1 MKSIGCRCFSR
12 LVIALLV
19 ACFLP
24 GCSKSSLKLPSLK
37 MPKIP
42 KLFGGKDKTK
52 ADETRIED
60 DDSPGVPGNRMAGVV
75 HLVNDRGHFVLVKSS
90 TGGRIKVP
98 EGTVWMSY
106 DANGRPSSKLKVS
119 EERKGVFVVADIV
132 NGSPSRGDT
141 VVLHG
146 LMDKEGKINTVTSPD
161 GKEKQI
167 LE

>member
-1 MKSIGCRCFSR
+1 MPSI
-12 LVIALLV
+12 
-19 ACFLP
+19 
-24 GCSKSSLKLPSLK
+24 
-37 MPKIP
+37 KIP
-42 KLFGGKDKTK
+42 KLFGEKDKIETDE
-52 ADETRIED
+52 ADD
-60 DDSPGVPGNRMAGVV
+60 QPGVPGNRMAGVV
-75 HLVNDRGHFVLVKSS
+75 HLVNDRGHFVLVKSI

-106 DANGRPSSKLKVS
+106 DANGKPSAKLKVS